1 MRMVNV
7 RRIAGIS
14 LFFFIIFS
22 LVFIIYSQ
30 TRTSHSNLMANKGVL
45 DLSSWDLEKRGP
57 VNLDG
62 EWEFYEGELLK
73 PEDFR
78 QGKHAPPAYLS
89 VPDTWSGNSVGEG
102 MSRKG
107 SGTYR
112 LQVMLQ
118 NTDEILG
125 LKIRSIRMSHRLFV
139 GGREVGMSGLP
150 SVNRGGFQPGN
161 TPYSVFI
168 HPDTRKLEIVIQVS
182 NYNFVTGGIVNSISF
197 GAHEDITRRNTI
209 QFGADIGIILILGM
223 FGAYHL
229 SFYFVGR
236 REKEYL
242 LSGLFLLLLALQNS
256 LYGEKVFQRLLPEI
270 PFVVAY
276 KLLDVSQFLG
286 GALIIVFFCTVESH
300 LMSHRRLKLILSPFI
315 VYLSAVVL
323 LPYAMHIRVKYFF
336 ILYLWVVVLGIIA
349 RMVYVYI
356 RRQSQVEDRGE
367 LMLFIGGATA
377 LMIYLMND
385 SLYSENIVQ
394 SNFTGRCGVLAF
406 IILINILLAV
416 RFSNAYDK
424 TEILSR
430 KLWTAN
436 QLKDEFLMNTSHEI
450 KTPLHG
456 IMNMTS
462 FLLENEEENL
472 HAGQK
477 QNLWLIKDTSTKLSM
492 LIQDLID
499 VSRLKHGELRL
510 LQTVV
515 DLRVAVQ
522 IVFDVLQFELA
533 GKEVQLLNQVE
544 ADVWVLADE
553 SRLRQV
559 MYNLVHNAIKHTE
572 YGSIQITASVA
583 GSEVTIRVEDTG
595 TGIAEENYSAIFEY
609 FEQVD
614 KLLPQDGYT
623 GMGVGL
629 YISRKLVERMGGR
642 IRVDWSEKG
651 KGTRM
656 LFTLP
661 KVDRIPEYQEVAAT
675 AAYIPHAQ
683 VDYTVLDILEQEG
696 QTILIVDDEASNIH
710 TLLNILRR
718 QDYNVVSAFSAK
730 EALIKM
736 QEFPDIDLVIL
747 DIMMPGTSG
756 IELCRTLRSRY
767 SILDLPILFATVKD
781 TPKDIAL
788 GFRAGANDYV
798 TKPFEGETL
807 IARIQTLLAMKTSI
821 QEAIRNEQAF
831 HQAQIKPH
839 FLYNAM
845 SSIISFCYTDGEKA
859 AYLLT
864 MLSQYIR
871 FILDMDRS
879 TLVIPLHRE
888 LELVQAYV
896 EIEQARFGERFDYI
910 CEVDED
916 LGAALIPSLCIQPFV
931 ENAIRHGLFEKEE
944 QGRVSV
950 KIQAGDSY
958 MKITI
963 EDNGVGI
970 PNDLLYQLTGQGKLE
985 GSIAIHNIR
994 KRLDA
999 IPGASLTIHS
1009 GEGNGTQVMI
1019 YLPVSR
1025 GGSDDGYR

>member
-1 MRMVNV
+1 M
-7 RRIAGIS
+7 
-14 LFFFIIFS
+14 
-22 LVFIIYSQ
+22 
-30 TRTSHSNLMANKGVL
+30 
-45 DLSSWDLEKRGP
+45 
-57 VNLDG
+57 NLDG
-62 EWEFYEGELLK
+62 EWEFYEGELLS

-78 QGKHAPPAYLS
+78 QGRHAPPAYLS
-89 VPDTWSGNSVGEG
+89 VPDTWNGKNLDGG

-112 LQVMLQ
+112 LQVMLK
-118 NTDEILG
+118 NTDDILG
-125 LKIRSIRMSHRLFV
+125 LKIGSIRMSHRLFID
-139 GGREVGMSGLP
+139 GREEGGSGLP
-150 SVNRGGFQPGN
+150 SLDKGNFQPGN
-161 TPYSVFI
+161 TPYSVFF

-182 NYNFVTGGIVNSISF
+182 NYNFVTGGIVNSITF
-197 GAHEDITRRNTI
+197 GAQEDITRRSTV

-229 SFYFVGR
+229 SFYYIGR

-256 LYGEKVFQRLLPEI
+256 LYGEKVFQRLLPDI
-270 PFVVAY
+270 PFDIAY

-300 LMSHRRLKLILSPFI
+300 LMSLRRLKLLLSPFI
-315 VYLSAVVL
+315 VYLAAVLL
-323 LPYAMHIRVKYFF
+323 LPYEVHIRVKYYF
-336 ILYLWVVVLGIIA
+336 ILYLWLVVLGIIA
-349 RMVYVYI
+349 RMVYLYI
-356 RRQSQVEDRGE
+356 RRQSQVADRAE

-394 SNFTGRCGVLAF
+394 SNFTGRCGVIAF

-462 FLLENEEENL
+462 FLLEDGDGNL

-499 VSRLKHGELRL
+499 VSLLKHGELRL
-510 LQTVV
+510 QQTVV

-522 IVFDVLQFELA
+522 IVFDILQFELT
-533 GKEVQLLNQVE
+533 GKEVALLNQVE
-544 ADVWVLADE
+544 AGIWVLADE

-583 GSEVTIRVEDTG
+583 GNEVSIKVKDTG
-595 TGIAEENYSAIFEY
+595 TGISEDNHSAIFEY
-609 FEQVD
+609 FEQAD

-642 IRVDWSEKG
+642 ICVDWSEKG

-661 KVDRIPEYQEVAAT
+661 KVDRIPEYQQDSAT
-675 AAYIPHAQ
+675 GTYRTHAH
-683 VDYTVLDILEQEG
+683 VDYTVLDILDRDG

-710 TLLNILRR
+710 TLLHILRR
-718 QDYNVVSAFSAK
+718 HDYNVITAFSAK
-730 EALIKM
+730 EALSKM
-736 QEFPDIDLVIL
+736 QEFPGIDLVIL

-781 TPKDIAL
+781 APPDIAL

-807 IARIQTLLAMKTSI
+807 LARIHTLLAMKTSI
-821 QEAIRNEQAF
+821 QEAIRHEQAF

-888 LELVQAYV
+888 LELIQAYV
-896 EIEQARFGERFDYI
+896 EIEQARFGERFDYT
-910 CEVDED
+910 CQVDKLLD
-916 LGAALIPSLCIQPFV
+916 AALIPSLCIQPFI
-931 ENAIRHGLFEKEE
+931 ENAIRHGLFEKEG
-944 QGRVSV
+944 QGNVSL
-950 KIQAGDSY
+950 KIQGGDGY

-970 PNDLLYQLTGQGKLE
+970 PDGLLYKLTGQGELE
-985 GSIAIHNIR
+985 GSIGIRNVR
-994 KRLDA
+994 KRLDS

-1009 GEGNGTQVMI
+1009 EEAGGTKVTI

-1025 GGSDDGYR
+1025 DICF